1 MTRTPGSEH
10 TARYQSAPSVWTSVR
25 APTMER
31 STRVLGSEPGN
42 WGSRSPQVAGSRAA
56 CSAAEKAGRLAKN
69 SFSAEKAGRLAKNSS
84 SAETGGA
91 SATLRAM
98 ARIGGKDLSR
108 QADFAG

>member
-42 WGSRSPQVAGSRAA
+42 WGSRSPKVAGSRAA
-56 CSAAEKAGRLAKN
+56 GSGAERAGGLAKT
-69 SFSAEKAGRLAKNSS
+69 SS
-84 SAETGGA
+84 SSETGAA

-98 ARIGGKDLSR
+98 GRIGGKDLSR
-108 QADFAG
+108 QADFAGADMD

>member
-10 TARYQSAPSVWTSVR
+10 TASYQSAPSVWTSVR

-31 STRVLGSEPGN
+31 STRVLGSEPCN

-56 CSAAEKAGRLAKN
+56 CSA
-69 SFSAEKAGRLAKNSS
+69 AEKAGRLAKNSS

-108 QADFAG
+108 QADFAGADMDVRAP